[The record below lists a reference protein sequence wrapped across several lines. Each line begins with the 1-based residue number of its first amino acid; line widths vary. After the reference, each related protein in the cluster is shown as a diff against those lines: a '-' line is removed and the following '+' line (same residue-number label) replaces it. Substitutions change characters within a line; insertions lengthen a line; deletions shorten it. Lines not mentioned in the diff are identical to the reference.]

1 MIYAVFSVC
10 DINSWVALERLRMMV
25 VTTTKLG
32 TRTPVV
38 VVGNMVDS
46 TIREVTRVEVEAK
59 VMFDWNFGY
68 KECSAKLGT
77 GISQVRFLNLNT

>member
-1 MIYAVFSVC
+1 M
-10 DINSWVALERLRMMV
+10 NSWVALERLRMMV

-38 VVGNMVDS
+38 VVGNMVDL

>member
-1 MIYAVFSVC
+1 MFSVC